1 MQPSPQAGYVARV
14 AWWCRGV
21 LTTQAGVCHRL
32 GEGDAC
38 TVEGGMVD
46 GEEAGGRV

>member
-1 MQPSPQAGYVARV
+1 MVVQ
-14 AWWCRGV
+14 GV
-21 LTTQAGVCHRL
+21 LTTQAGVRHRL

-46 GEEAGGRV
+46 GEVGGRV